1 MHSVARKIFTYGLKI
16 ACKNI
21 TGFLKIIIMCING
34 LFGIFTLHVSS
45 VQTNFYTYNCIHYS
59 SAIIGEHAT
68 LYTWEK
74 PNIVLSIVDL
84 ILESGQFI
92 SVILRFFWSTNSNAL
107 KLISLIISLESLR
120 CCRMPKCTVG
130 FRNFKYLLSV
140 LILVFCFTWKLCVC
154 WFELSSSTCF
164 DDIFWNAWSQGT
176 FRQRLYSV
184 MFCSMLALS
193 QRCLNVIFKS
203 QKQCLTVSVCSSSL
217 KR

>member
-140 LILVFCFTWKLCVC
+140 LILVLPAKTFSVNVV
-154 WFELSSSTCF
+154 TCF
-164 DDIFWNAWSQGT
+164 ALLENCAYVDLSWALRHVSTKFFEMLDLRERSGNAYT
-176 FRQRLYSV
+176 
-184 MFCSMLALS
+184 A
-193 QRCLNVIFKS
+193 
-203 QKQCLTVSVCSSSL
+203 
-217 KR
+217 